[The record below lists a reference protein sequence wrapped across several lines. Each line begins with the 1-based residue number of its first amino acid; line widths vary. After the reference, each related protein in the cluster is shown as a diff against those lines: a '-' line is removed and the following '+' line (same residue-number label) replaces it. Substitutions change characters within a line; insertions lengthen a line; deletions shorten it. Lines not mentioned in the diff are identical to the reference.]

1 MIRLKYI
8 IVFLLILS
16 DISGQQKDYL
26 EKKRKE
32 TLKEIE
38 NTQSILNE
46 VSKSK
51 INSVEKLKLLES
63 QIINRN
69 TLIGNLSNEIEFSDN
84 EITEQQI
91 LINAIEYDVEI
102 IKKIY
107 ARMIFV
113 AYKKHKKGNF
123 ITYIIS
129 AQSFDQAYKRLKY
142 IKQYSFFRKKQL
154 ATINEIRENLS
165 KKKVMLEVSKK
176 TKQKLLKSK
185 EKEIIQLGSE
195 KNSQKTEFEKLKKK
209 EASLKRELEEKVRIA
224 NKLQKEVE
232 NLILSERERR
242 KTIVAKSLNE
252 MNIVSGNFKENRGRL
267 PWPTEKGVIVNTFG
281 EQEHPILKGVKVR
294 NNGIDIS
301 TYSNAKVFSIF
312 EGEVK
317 KVFSILGANYTIIIR
332 HGEFLTVYQNLVN
345 VRVKPGDKIKAKQE
359 IGALYSDISSNSS
372 ILHLEIWEE
381 ANKLN
386 PQIWLGKN

>member
-142 IKQYSFFRKKQL
+142 IKQYCFFRKKQL

-232 NLILSERERR
+232 NLILSGE
-242 KTIVAKSLNE
+242 K
-252 MNIVSGNFKENRGRL
+252 RL
-267 PWPTEKGVIVNTFG
+267 LQSRLMK
-281 EQEHPILKGVKVR
+281 
-294 NNGIDIS
+294 
-301 TYSNAKVFSIF
+301 
-312 EGEVK
+312 
-317 KVFSILGANYTIIIR
+317 
-332 HGEFLTVYQNLVN
+332 
-345 VRVKPGDKIKAKQE
+345 
-359 IGALYSDISSNSS
+359 
-372 ILHLEIWEE
+372 
-381 ANKLN
+381 
-386 PQIWLGKN
+386 